1 MGKINIDLSN
11 LHSVINDVYYPFLK
25 DKGRYF
31 VSYGGAGSGK
41 SVFIAQ
47 KMIIRIL
54 VGMRS
59 NVTHKFIC
67 LRKTMP
73 AARKSIWALFEGLI
87 DEWSI
92 RPLVKINK
100 SELSIQFENGSEIL
114 VGGLDDPEKLK
125 SIYNITGAWLEEANE
140 MSKDDF
146 LQVDL
151 RIRGQTPSY
160 KQICMSFNPISKL
173 LWLHDYFFVNKE
185 KRASILHTTY
195 KDNRFLDEQYV
206 ETLEG
211 LIHQDPTYHQIY
223 AKGEWGVLK
232 NTIYNNW
239 VTTDSF
245 PEFEKMKD
253 FCFGLDF
260 GFSDP
265 SVLTVISRKENDL
278 FVKQLLYQKKLTN
291 NELIDK
297 VKSIIPKKYWRTKI
311 IYCDNA
317 EPARIQEINQN
328 GLIAKKADKSV
339 KDGLDFCKRNTI
351 NIDKDSTELIQ
362 EIQGYKYREKD
373 GQPIDGEPVK
383 FNDHCMDSFRYGSYT
398 HWGKHF
404 AKSELIFI

>member
-1 MGKINIDLSN
+1 VGKISIDLSN
-11 LHSVINDVYYPFLK
+11 LHSVINEPYYPYLT
-25 DKGRYF
+25 DKHRYF

-47 KMIIRIL
+47 KFLIRIL

-59 NVTHKFIC
+59 GITHKFIC

-87 DEWSI
+87 DEWKL
-92 RPLVKINK
+92 RELVKINK
-100 SELSIQFENGSEIL
+100 SELSIKFENGSEIL

-140 MSKDDF
+140 MSLDDF
-146 LQVDL
+146 MQVDL

-160 KQICMSFNPISKL
+160 KQISLSFNPISKL
-173 LWLHDYFFVNKE
+173 LWVHDYFFVKKV

-195 KDNRFLDEQYV
+195 KDNRFLDAEYV
-206 ETLEG
+206 DTLES
-211 LIHQDPTYHQIY
+211 LIDQDPTYHQIY
-223 AKGEWGVLK
+223 ARGEWGVLK

-239 VTTDSF
+239 EVVDSF

-260 GFSDP
+260 GYVDP
-265 SVLTVISRKENDL
+265 SVLTLISKKEDDL
-278 FVKQLLYQKKLTN
+278 FVKQLVYERKLTN
-291 NELIDK
+291 DELI
-297 VKSIIPKKYWRTKI
+297 VKLKEAIPKRYWRTKI

-317 EPARIQEINQN
+317 EPARIEEINKN

-339 KDGLDFCKRNTI
+339 KDGLDFCKRNKI
-351 NIDKDSTELIQ
+351 NIHSDSTEIIQ

-383 FNDHCMDSFRYGSYT
+383 FNDHTMDSFRYGAYT